1 MGRYDDNA
9 PALPPKIKAA
19 FDFLH
24 HARMITEQTDASIP
38 ARSLT
43 ALEKSVETAALR
55 TVQQYLLGE
64 MDFVE
69 PPSPAPEKRRGGDD
83 DNSAAEPVNAKP

>member
-9 PALPPKIKAA
+9 PVLPPKIKAA

-24 HARMITEQTDASIP
+24 HARMVTEQTDASIP
-38 ARSLT
+38 MRTLT
-43 ALEKSVETAALR
+43 PLEKSVEVAALR

-69 PPSPAPEKRRGGDD
+69 EAQSAPPTKGDD
-83 DNSAAEPVNAKP
+83 DDSAPEPVKSTP